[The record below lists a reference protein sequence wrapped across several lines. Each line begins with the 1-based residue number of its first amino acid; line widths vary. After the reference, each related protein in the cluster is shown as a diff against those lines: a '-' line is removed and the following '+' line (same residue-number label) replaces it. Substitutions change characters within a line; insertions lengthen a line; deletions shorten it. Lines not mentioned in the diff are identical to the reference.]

1 MKLTPAEK
9 AIILKPVHC
18 TKYLTPAHGKFHLEH
33 NEEDNNWYFEYKRDV
48 YAGKASDNISSHL
61 HNQKFE
67 LKEKDFE
74 GVVTKIS
81 KVVLSTTLGVYENSD
96 YADVESTAYACK
108 YSPTKSDGC
117 SITAA
122 TVFFRN
128 GCKRIVPLDCIKEYV
143 GFTDG
148 KESSRIMKNL
158 ETFIEGQSTNTITYR
173 ENGDIEIEN
182 SYFSFDYEHAEL
194 LPLKRYL
201 ILNVRNRQSKVIS
214 EKGNEWFTI
223 TDEEYQQIMDVMNR
237 QMKEECGFIPD
248 LAYGQ
253 TNFDRLENFANYP
266 FAPEINAFSELLH
279 SDSEPRP
286 KYADEHKNEEERK
299 KYAVIDDIANE
310 LKHSPDCVKKFIEL
324 FGIPYSSKLNKIFLQ
339 GHRHFAQY
347 MGIWFAGIHDETCIE
362 KLIEEDVNGFF
373 AAAVLQNA
381 SFEPR
386 TEEEEESEDDDRCFA
401 RVGTWSIIQNA
412 LFYDTRFLVK
422 LYDAK
427 TVIRLIKPW
436 SRSPNPFKYTSP
448 DALGYMYNLYN
459 ENHLPDNIIKK
470 VGKEG
475 FTEYNHNLL
484 MRLYQDTHP
493 SPEEYFENR
502 EIIYTKE
509 EKELEWE
516 NGDYKFCLPENT
528 NRLVDIGSKMNIC
541 VGHLYRDKAA
551 DKECT
556 IVYAIKDNQYEL
568 CIEVSKQKDNR
579 FQLIQRSAFNNSK
592 PAGANL
598 TAFRQWCREKN
609 IMLSRAQS

>member
-1 MKLTPAEK
+1 MKLISAEK

-18 TKYLTPAHGKFHLEH
+18 TKYLTPAQGNFHLVH
-33 NEEDNNWYFEYKRDV
+33 NEEDNNWYFVFRREEYF
-48 YAGKASDNISSHL
+48 GKATDNISSHL
-61 HNQKFE
+61 HNKKFE

-81 KVVLSTTLGVYENSD
+81 KVVLSTTLGVYENAD
-96 YADVESTAYACK
+96 YEDIDSTDYACK
-108 YSPTKSDGC
+108 YAPTKSDGC

-128 GCKRIVPLDCIKEYV
+128 GCKRIVPLDCIKEYA

-148 KESSRIMKNL
+148 KESFRIMKNL
-158 ETFIEGQSTNTITYR
+158 ETFIEGKSSNTITYR

-182 SYFSFDYEHAEL
+182 SYFSFDYEQAEL
-194 LPLKRYL
+194 IPLKRYL
-201 ILNVRNRQSKVIS
+201 ILNVKNRQSKAIS
-214 EKGNEWFTI
+214 EKRNEWFRI
-223 TDEEYQQIMDVMNR
+223 TDEEYEQIMDVMNS
-237 QMKEECGFIPD
+237 QMKDECGFIPD

-253 TNFDRLENFANYP
+253 TNFDRLINFANYP

-279 SDSEPRP
+279 YDPNIIPKSSD
-286 KYADEHKNEEERK
+286 KDMIEEEIK
-299 KYAVIDDIANE
+299 KFSVINDIAKD
-310 LKHSPDCVKKFIEL
+310 LKHSPDGVKKFIES
-324 FGIPYSSKLNKIFLQ
+324 FGLPYSSKLNKVFLQ
-339 GHRHFAQY
+339 GHRHFAEY
-347 MGIWFAGIHDETCIE
+347 LGIWFTGIHDEACIE
-362 KLIEEDVNGFF
+362 KLIEEDPVGFF
-373 AAAVLQNA
+373 AMVILEDT
-381 SFEPR
+381 SFDPIFKVE
-386 TEEEEESEDDDRCFA
+386 EDDRFCFKT
-401 RVGTWSIIQNA
+401 GIWTISHNA
-412 LFYDTRFLVK
+412 LFDDVRFLLK
-422 LYDAK
+422 FYDAK
-427 TVIRLIKPW
+427 TVIRLIKPL
-436 SRSPNPFKYTSP
+436 SHSHNPFKYTSP
-448 DALGYMYNLYN
+448 DALGYMYNLYD
-459 ENHLPDNIIKK
+459 ENLLPDNIIKK